1 MARTRLS
8 CPERAPP
15 SLTNSFQMPGRTVEG
30 EGNGYTRAEGALAR
44 PSVAFERFGL
54 SRIRYA
60 GSADYKR
67 VSGFC

>member
-1 MARTRLS
+1 MAQTRQA

-15 SLTNSFQMPGRTVEG
+15 SLTNSIQMPGRIVEG
-30 EGNGYTRAEGALAR
+30 EGNGYTRAEDALAR

-54 SRIRYA
+54 PRIRYA
-60 GSADYKR
+60 GSAVYKR